1 MHYFIEGLVLDSSW
15 QALNDPTASSPTSS
29 AAGSRGAA
37 PTGRDLQRSV
47 ETCQA
52 GSGWRTA
59 SFFIGSSKLI
69 TWHGLASRGAAHVT
83 TSQWGMYFLPSDTPR
98 PTALTSDYCSVGP
111 TLTARAATSQ
121 RRSEAAATAN
131 VEEKG
136 NRRGML
142 LMMIDRLRASAG
154 GGGSGDDPSL
164 ASMSLMCLGHD
175 RERLPRLALGRG

>member
-1 MHYFIEGLVLDSSW
+1 MSS
-15 QALNDPTASSPTSS
+15 
-29 AAGSRGAA
+29 R
-37 PTGRDLQRSV
+37 
-47 ETCQA
+47 
-52 GSGWRTA
+52 
-59 SFFIGSSKLI
+59 
-69 TWHGLASRGAAHVT
+69 HGLASRRAAHVT

-154 GGGSGDDPSL
+154 RGGSGDDPLPCFHELDVFAPRPRKVATTGPRTSLSRKSKPSEEEESSEGTCQSITLGLAWL
-164 ASMSLMCLGHD
+164 ASGSPLASLTTEAHICGKKIIGTGSYITL
-175 RERLPRLALGRG
+175 